1 MRRLAGYLLVVLLVA
16 LMASP
21 APAQSRGFFGGL
33 FGGEREVAPPPGAIP
48 NAPGAGR
55 APPQQRPAQPQRRK
69 AAPARP
75 AQPAEPSFPVA
86 EIAPKSDDAKK
97 VLVIGDFVA
106 SGLAWGLDQAFADD
120 PTHRVLDRSDGSSG
134 LVRDDHYDWTAS
146 LPDLVSE
153 VAPDVIVVMI
163 GINDRQ
169 PIRAAA
175 GNLALRSDAW
185 DAAYAERVDRFVA
198 ALKAAGRPVIWVGE
212 PPLRSADGSADMAF
226 LNTLFKEKAEA
237 AGMRFVDVW
246 DGFAGEDGKFV
257 LRGPDMDGQVRQLRS
272 GDGINFTKSGR
283 RKLAFYVER
292 DLGNGTAGPGAAQPL
307 NPSATVEIGADGKPR
322 LVGPVM
328 SLTDPAPPAPGT
340 PLAGAAA
347 PMPPLA
353 GASPTPL
360 AGPAPAA
367 PLPDPV
373 AALTSGAALPPAPA
387 GRADDF
393 TWRPPAP
400 AITGATSAVDGIVI
414 LPAAAPTR

>member
-1 MRRLAGYLLVVLLVA
+1 MRRLAGYMLVA
-16 LMASP
+16 ILAAVLATP

-55 APPQQRPAQPQRRK
+55 GQPPQRPAQQQRRK

-86 EIAPKSDDAKK
+86 EIAPKNDDAKK

-120 PTHRVLDRSDGSSG
+120 PTHVVLDRSDGSSG

-146 LPDLVSE
+146 LPDLVAD
-153 VAPDVIVVMI
+153 VAPDMIVVMI

-169 PIRAAA
+169 AIRAAA

-198 ALKAAGRPVIWVGE
+198 ALKATGRPVIWVGE

-237 AGMRFVDVW
+237 AGMRFIDVW

-272 GDGINFTKSGR
+272 GDGINFTKVGR

-292 DLGNGTAGPGAAQPL
+292 DLGNGTAGPGAAQTL
-307 NPSATVEIGADGKPR
+307 NPSATVEIGADGTQR

-328 SLTDPAPPAPGT
+328 SLTDPAPPPPGT
-340 PLAGAAA
+340 PLAGD
-347 PMPPLA
+347 
-353 GASPTPL
+353 TP
-360 AGPAPAA
+360 AQ

-373 AALTSGAALPPAPA
+373 AALTGGTALPPAPR

-393 TWRPPAP
+393 TWHPPAP
-400 AITGATSAVDGIVI
+400 AVTGGTSAVDGVVI
-414 LPAAAPTR
+414 LPATAPR